1 MQRSLPQ
8 LAFGRLKNLF
18 NLLYVLTFT
27 TALGSGIIAGLFFA
41 FSTFVMTA
49 LARLPAEQG
58 ISAMQS
64 INTTILNPLFSLVF
78 MGTTLLCLILGIV
91 SFLKLGTDSATY
103 MLAGCILYFFGVI
116 LVTIV
121 FNVPLNNSLEAVVPG
136 SSEGALL
143 WTHYLKSWMPWNHV
157 RTIASL
163 AALASFIIALRK
175 W

>member
-1 MQRSLPQ
+1 MS
-8 LAFGRLKNLF
+8 
-18 NLLYVLTFT
+18 NLLYYLTFT
-27 TALGSGIIAGLFFA
+27 SALGSGLIAGLFFA

-58 ISAMQS
+58 IAAMQS
-64 INTTILNPLFSLVF
+64 INITILNPLFSLAF

-91 SFLKLGTDSATY
+91 SFLKLGTASATY
-103 MLAGCILYFFGVI
+103 LLAGCILYFVGVF

-121 FNVPLNNSLEAVVPG
+121 FNVPLNNSLAAVVPG
-136 SSEGALL
+136 SSEGAHL
-143 WTHYLKSWMPWNHV
+143 WNHYLTNWMPWNHV
-157 RTIASL
+157 RTITSL